1 MTKIARITTQKKN
14 NQRYNIFLKEEEGEK
29 YGFSVDEAILIEY
42 RLRKGLEL
50 DESFIQTLKKQDTYY
65 QSYALAIRYL
75 SYRMRTKK
83 EVYDYLKEKIDE
95 YHIPDIIDRLV
106 KERLLDDGE
115 FAKAFV
121 STRINTSTKGPQL
134 VKRELIEKGVA
145 TILAEE
151 AITQYTFEVEYEKA
165 MKWVQKK
172 LRSSKKD
179 SFQKQRQRIQ
189 ATLMQKGFT
198 QDVIKEVMEEIKQEK
213 DINQEKKA
221 LVHHGKKL
229 LHKHQRKFSGF
240 ELRQKVKEGLYRQG
254 FQMDKINE
262 FMEENIK
269 E

>member
-1 MTKIARITTQKKN
+1 
-14 NQRYNIFLKEEEGEK
+14 
-29 YGFSVDEAILIEY
+29 
-42 RLRKGLEL
+42 
-50 DESFIQTLKKQDTYY
+50 
-65 QSYALAIRYL
+65 
-75 SYRMRTKK
+75 
-83 EVYDYLKEKIDE
+83 
-95 YHIPDIIDRLV
+95 
-106 KERLLDDGE
+106 
-115 FAKAFV
+115 
-121 STRINTSTKGPQL
+121 

-262 FMEENIK
+262 FMEEN
-269 E
+269 